1 LRNNISISLTL
12 SAAAIALLLL
22 ASPLVLSNLL
32 LLQPVQAQTPMTFKT
47 PKPATYTDPD
57 TGQEFSLTF
66 DAQGTTTPSG
76 PQAAKIT
83 NGTFQID
90 DIQAGKILSSGNII
104 HGSFTNSTSGGSLL
118 AQGELQGGNGNLYIT
133 TSCSSSDPT
142 SIDVDI
148 HTNQG
153 DETLGFEGAV
163 ECSSQGGG
171 NTTTAQQSSSSM
183 TGTTTTQQDRD
194 GSNSRD
200 SDGDG
205 IPDSSDRCTHT
216 SNPRCFKEG
225 EASTTTTTTNTNT
238 TQQQSSSSMTGNQT
252 RDR

>member
-1 LRNNISISLTL
+1 M
-12 SAAAIALLLL
+12 LL
-22 ASPLVLSNLL
+22 ASPLALFNI
-32 LLQPVQAQTPMTFKT
+32 LQPVQAQTPITFKT
-47 PKPATYTDPD
+47 PIPATYTDPA
-57 TGQEFSLTF
+57 TGQEWTLTF

-76 PQAAKIT
+76 PTSAKIT

-90 DIQAGKILSSGNII
+90 DIQAGKILYSGNII
-104 HGSFTNSTSGGSLL
+104 HGSFTNSTSGGLVL
-118 AQGELQGGNGNLYIT
+118 AQGELQGGNGNFYIT
-133 TSCSSSDPT
+133 TSCSSSNPI

-153 DETLGFEGAV
+153 DGTLGFEGAV

-183 TGTTTTQQDRD
+183 TGATTTQDRD

-205 IPDSSDRCTHT
+205 IPDSSDKCAHN
-216 SNPRCFKEG
+216 SNPKCFKEG
-225 EASTTTTTTNTNT
+225 DISNTTTTSST
-238 TQQQSSSSMTGNQT
+238 TQQQQQPSSSNKTGNQT
-252 RDR
+252 R